1 MEIIIIGGI
10 LLFVLLYNQT
20 IDGQKFIRDN
30 EKYFQMLKEDDYE
43 FLVYA
48 KYGESVDVS
57 FSNDELKSIYNL

>member
-1 MEIIIIGGI
+1 MEIIIIGAI

-48 KYGESVDVS
+48 KYGESEMLIHYSTNESLMDS
-57 FSNDELKSIYNL
+57 